1 MPRPR
6 DHDRAHYDLPRRDS
20 HGDSDSRHGHR
31 QAHTHTHTHTHTA
44 SPSRS
49 RSPGPRRRHA
59 STTMRHRRSASPE
72 SRAQRLHHRRH
83 RAKSREAK
91 QEPRAAVVSLPFSAR
106 RLGKADLDTFEPLFA
121 YYLEVQKQKELA
133 TMEEREGRGRWKS
146 FAGKWNRGELAEGW
160 YDPDMFAKCALEYE
174 PLGRWSGRDGGQRGS
189 SGSATTRRDA
199 DEEREATNNRRG
211 DAARVYSD
219 KYDALDG
226 GVRDDDDDGDN
237 EDDDDD
243 DYGPSLPGDNKPRVR
258 KTAKSATLQDL
269 SLRDELLQEDREAQR
284 QEIRQARL
292 QDRALQKDQLEE
304 LVPRAEAGT
313 RERALEKKKL
323 VNEKMRHFREKSPPG
338 MEVGEAQLMGG
349 GDSVEDYKRM
359 REKEKGRKSERQIRR
374 EEFERAKM
382 EEMEHR
388 RKLWKEREEGTV
400 GMLKELARQ
409 RFG

>member
-6 DHDRAHYDLPRRDS
+6 DNDRAHHNPPRRDS
-20 HGDSDSRHGHR
+20 HGDRDSRHGHR
-31 QAHTHTHTHTHTA
+31 QTHTHTHTA

-49 RSPGPRRRHA
+49 RSPGPRHRHA
-59 STTMRHRRSASPE
+59 STTTRHRRSASPE
-72 SRAQRLHHRRH
+72 SRAQRPHHRRH
-83 RAKSREAK
+83 RAKSREPN
-91 QEPRAAVVSLPFSAR
+91 QEPRTAVVSLPFSAR

-121 YYLEVQKQKELA
+121 YYLDVQKQKELA
-133 TMEEREGRGRWKS
+133 TMEEREVRGRWKS

-174 PLGRWSGRDGGQRGS
+174 PLGRWGGRDRGRRGS
-189 SGSATTRRDA
+189 GASATTGRDA
-199 DEEREATNNRRG
+199 DEEREGTNHRG
-211 DAARVYSD
+211 DAARVYSKED
-219 KYDALDG
+219 FALDG
-226 GVRDDDDDGDN
+226 DGDN
-237 EDDDDD
+237 DDD
-243 DYGPSLPGDNKPRVR
+243 DYGPSLPGDSKPRVR

-269 SLRDELLQEDREAQR
+269 SLRDELLQEDRDAQR

-323 VNEKMRHFREKSPPG
+323 VNEKMRHFRDKSPPG

-349 GDSVEDYKRM
+349 GDSVEDYKKM

>member
-6 DHDRAHYDLPRRDS
+6 DHDRAHHNPPRRDS
-20 HGDSDSRHGHR
+20 HGDRDSKYGHR
-31 QAHTHTHTHTHTA
+31 QAHKHTSTHTHTA

-49 RSPGPRRRHA
+49 RSPGPRHRHA

-72 SRAQRLHHRRH
+72 SRAQRPHHRRH
-83 RAKSREAK
+83 RAKSREPNK
-91 QEPRAAVVSLPFSAR
+91 EPRAAVVVSLPFSAR

-121 YYLEVQKQKELA
+121 YYLDVQKQKELA
-133 TMEEREGRGRWKS
+133 AMEEREVRGRWKS

-174 PLGRWSGRDGGQRGS
+174 PLGRWGSRDGGRRGS
-189 SGSATTRRDA
+189 GASATTGRDA
-199 DEEREATNNRRG
+199 DEEREATNHRG
-211 DAARVYSD
+211 RAARVYSNED
-219 KYDALDG
+219 DVVDG
-226 GVRDDDDDGDN
+226 GVF
-237 EDDDDD
+237 DDDDD
-243 DYGPSLPGDNKPRVR
+243 DYGPSLPGDNKKPRVR

-269 SLRDELLQEDREAQR
+269 SLRDELLQEDRDAQR

-323 VNEKMRHFREKSPPG
+323 VNEKMRHFRDKSPSG
-338 MEVGEAQLMGG
+338 MVVGEAQLMGG
-349 GDSVEDYKRM
+349 GDSVEDYKKM

>member
-6 DHDRAHYDLPRRDS
+6 DHDRAHHHPPRRDS
-20 HGDSDSRHGHR
+20 HGDREFRHGHGHGHG
-31 QAHTHTHTHTHTA
+31 QAHTHTHTV

-49 RSPGPRRRHA
+49 RSPGPRHRHA
-59 STTMRHRRSASPE
+59 SSTTRHRRSASPE
-72 SRAQRLHHRRH
+72 SRAQRPHHRRH
-83 RAKSREAK
+83 RAKSREPNQK
-91 QEPRAAVVSLPFSAR
+91 PRAAVVSLPFSAR

-133 TMEEREGRGRWKS
+133 TMEEREVRGRWKS

-174 PLGRWSGRDGGQRGS
+174 PLGRWDGRDGGRRGS
-189 SGSATTRRDA
+189 GASGTTGRDA
-199 DEEREATNNRRG
+199 DEEREATNHRG
-211 DAARVYSD
+211 DAARVYSEED
-219 KYDALDG
+219 FSLDG
-226 GVRDDDDDGDN
+226 GVC
-237 EDDDDD
+237 DDDD
-243 DYGPSLPGDNKPRVR
+243 DYGPSLPGDNKKPRVR
-258 KTAKSATLQDL
+258 QTARSATRQDL
-269 SLRDELLQEDREAQR
+269 SLRDELLQEDRDAQR
-284 QEIRQARL
+284 QEMRQARL

-323 VNEKMRHFREKSPPG
+323 VNEKMRHFRDKSPPG

-349 GDSVEDYKRM
+349 GDSVEDYKKM

-400 GMLKELARQ
+400 EMLKELARQ

>member
-1 MPRPR
+1 MPPRPR
-6 DHDRAHYDLPRRDS
+6 DHDRAHHNPPRRDS
-20 HGDSDSRHGHR
+20 HGDRDSRHGHR

-49 RSPGPRRRHA
+49 RSPGPRHRHA

-72 SRAQRLHHRRH
+72 SRAQRPHHRRH
-83 RAKSREAK
+83 RAKSREPN
-91 QEPRAAVVSLPFSAR
+91 QEPRTAVVSLPFSAR

-121 YYLEVQKQKELA
+121 YYLDVQKQKELA
-133 TMEEREGRGRWKS
+133 TMEEREVRGRWKS

-174 PLGRWSGRDGGQRGS
+174 PLGRWGGRDGGRRGS
-189 SGSATTRRDA
+189 GASATTGRDA
-199 DEEREATNNRRG
+199 DEERGGTNHRG
-211 DAARVYSD
+211 DAVRVYSKED
-219 KYDALDG
+219 FALDG
-226 GVRDDDDDGDN
+226 GVCDGDGDDDG
-237 EDDDDD
+237 DDD

-269 SLRDELLQEDREAQR
+269 SLRDELLQEDRDAQR

-323 VNEKMRHFREKSPPG
+323 VNEKMRHFRDKSPPG

-349 GDSVEDYKRM
+349 GDSVEDYKKM